1 MTAFSL
7 TPKQQQKLNVWLEE
21 QEKILLQKQKLS
33 MSESD
38 WKDLTSDGEYPYY
51 GAIGGGIQYIFNP
64 TSIGVAVSVKYLPT
78 GEEIDLTDYDEW

>member
-1 MTAFSL
+1 MTAFTLSL
-7 TPKQQQKLNVWLEE
+7 KQEQKLNVWLEE
-21 QEKILLQKQKLS
+21 QEKILLQKQKPS

-38 WKDLTSDGEYPYY
+38 WKDLTSDGEYPYC

-64 TSIGVAVSVKYLPT
+64 TSIGVGVRVKYLPT

>member
-7 TPKQQQKLNVWLEE
+7 NLKQEQKLKIWLQE
-21 QEKILLQKQKLS
+21 QEKILLQKQKHS
-33 MSESD
+33 MNETE
-38 WKDLTSDGEYPYY
+38 WKDLTSNGEYPYY